1 MNPNDA
7 FDSATTYLGDL
18 DASRAAY
25 AVAMGVVASTLF
37 IYVLQRSGFRAMVA
51 VGKG

>member
-7 FDSATTYLGDL
+7 FDSATQYLGDL
-18 DASRAAY
+18 NAERAAY
-25 AVAMGVVASTLF
+25 AVAVGVVTATLF
-37 IYVLQRSGFRAMVA
+37 IYVLKRSGFRAMVA

>member
-1 MNPNDA
+1 MNDA
-7 FDSATTYLGDL
+7 FDSATQYLGDL

-25 AVAMGVVASTLF
+25 AVAVGVALSTIFL
-37 IYVLQRSGFRAMVA
+37 YTLQRSGFRAMVA